1 MDSIL
6 ITVKKSLGIVEECE
20 DFDDELI
27 IFINS
32 VFSTLNQ
39 LGVGPENGF
48 AIQDDTTNWS
58 DYLNDNLKLEFIKT
72 YVCLNVK
79 LVFDPPSS
87 STVIEAINRK
97 ISELEWR
104 INVAVDNVEEEVHN
118 VEV

>member
-6 ITVKKSLGIVEECE
+6 ITIKKSLGIVDECE

-27 IFINS
+27 LFTNS

-39 LGVGPENGF
+39 LGVGPEKGF
-48 AIQDDTTNWS
+48 SIQDDTANWS
-58 DYLNDNLKLEFIKT
+58 DYLNNDLKLEFVKT

-79 LVFDPPSS
+79 LLFDPPSS

-104 INVAVDNVEEEVHN
+104 INVAVDNTEKEGN
-118 VEV
+118 DVEV